1 MGEIGRDRHEYLYEM
16 SYCDILLIQR
26 GYDRRQRYLWSAV
39 RWQTYHTMLSTC
51 GSKSMNEAGIRLPT
65 DLIRF
70 PWEQEPPPHVS
81 QEEIDTLQAE
91 MAAINAANA
100 QKNE

>member
-1 MGEIGRDRHEYLYEM
+1 
-16 SYCDILLIQR
+16 
-26 GYDRRQRYLWSAV
+26 
-39 RWQTYHTMLSTC
+39 
-51 GSKSMNEAGIRLPT
+51 MNEAGIRLPT